1 MTKLHA
7 GPQKAIAGALVAGIP
22 ALIAVLT
29 DGALSW
35 ADVGIVLVALATG
48 YGGVWIAPRNTP
60 PWHRRRGRRRPPIAP

>member
-1 MTKLHA
+1 MNKLHD

-35 ADVGIVLVALATG
+35 ADVGIVLTALAGG
-48 YGGVWIAPRNTP
+48 YVGVWAAPENTP
-60 PWHRRRGRRRPPIAP
+60 ARERRRRRRRP

>member
-1 MTKLHA
+1 MNKLHD

-35 ADVGIVLVALATG
+35 PDVGIVLAALATG
-48 YGGVWIAPRNTP
+48 YGGVWAAPENTP
-60 PWHRRRGRRRPPIAP
+60 VLERRRRRQRRP